1 MNHGLHLMR
10 VAGID
15 IWLDWS
21 LLIIFALVSAALGGG
36 LFPAWHPEWSA
47 LTAWTTALAAAVL
60 FLVSVLLHE
69 LSHALVGRAQGIDI
83 RRITLFIFGGIAHLE
98 HEPEHWRAELLMAIA
113 GPITSLVL
121 GVFCIWLGASSAGSL
136 VITGEADATA
146 LLRNLGPWATLWM
159 WLGPVN
165 IMLALFNLVP
175 GFPLDGGR
183 VLRAAIWGATG
194 DLRRATR
201 WASNGGRLFAWLLIG
216 SGFAMI
222 LGMRMPVF
230 GAGLVNG
237 LWIALIGWFL
247 HNAALMS
254 YQQLVVREAL
264 QDVPLSQLMQTSIR
278 SVPAVV
284 SVEAFV
290 DDYLFG
296 SEQRAFPVVDEDR
309 FVGIVCLEDARK
321 LSRHAWPDTRI
332 QAIMTPA
339 DKVTTATPSDGAMET
354 MTRLA
359 RRGVNQLPVLQGRRV
374 CGMVGR
380 DDFLRWVA
388 LHGDDNAAGPAVS

>member
-10 VAGID
+10 IAGID

-21 LLIIFALVSAALGGG
+21 LLIIFVLVSAALGGG

-47 LTAWTTALAAAVL
+47 LTVWTTALAAAVL

-83 RRITLFIFGGIAHLE
+83 RRITLFIFGGMAHLE
-98 HEPEHWRAELLMAIA
+98 REPEHWRAELLMAIA
-113 GPITSLVL
+113 GPITSFVL
-121 GVFCIWLGASSAGSL
+121 GVLCIWLGTASAGELAVAS
-136 VITGEADATA
+136 EADAA
-146 LLRNLGPWATLWM
+146 AVLRDLGPWATLWM

-165 IMLALFNLVP
+165 IVLALFNLVP

-216 SGFAMI
+216 TGFAMI
-222 LGMRMPVF
+222 LGLRMPVF
-230 GAGLVNG
+230 GAGLING

-264 QDVPLSQLMQTSIR
+264 QDVPLSRLMHTAVR
-278 SVPAVV
+278 TVPAAV
-284 SVEAFV
+284 SVESFV
-290 DDYLFG
+290 DDYLLG

-309 FVGIVCLEDARK
+309 FVGIACLEDARK
-321 LSRHAWPDTRI
+321 LPRRAWPGTRVE
-332 QAIMTPA
+332 AIMTPA
-339 DKVTTATPSDGAMET
+339 DKAITATPSDGAMET

-388 LHGDDNAAGPAVS
+388 LHGDEDGARQAPS